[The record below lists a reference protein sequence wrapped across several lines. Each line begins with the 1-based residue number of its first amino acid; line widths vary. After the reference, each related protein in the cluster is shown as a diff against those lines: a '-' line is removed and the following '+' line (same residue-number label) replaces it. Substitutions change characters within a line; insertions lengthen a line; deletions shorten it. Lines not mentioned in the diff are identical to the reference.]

1 MPAPPRAILLCLL
14 LGLRGLEALLAG
26 ASAAHGPR
34 LRQAAAIFL
43 SLHQSGQHGRPGDG
57 HEPARPPSL
66 HELVQGADKRLRSGR
81 TQQSPATESIASRRR
96 HEAAAPVSAAPSGTM
111 VAWVIPSK
119 PAVRDQLTLEQAAR
133 VHAAVRMLRAGE
145 EVPAVVCFC
154 GGELAGDPNP
164 TPNPDPTPDPDPD
177 PTSDPDPDS
186 DANPGPIRNPDPNPD
201 PGPNPNQAAPREAAP
216 RPSALMV
223 LHTYPYPSPKPQPY
237 PNPSPNPTLSLA
249 SPYP

>member
-1 MPAPPRAILLCLL
+1 MMAMPAPPRAILLCLL

-43 SLHQSGQHGRPGDG
+43 SLGRPGDG

-81 TQQSPATESIASRRR
+81 TRQSPATESLASRRR

-111 VAWVIPSK
+111 VAWVIPTK

-154 GGELAGDPNP
+154 GGELAGGTARGGSSPVG
-164 TPNPDPTPDPDPD
+164 
-177 PTSDPDPDS
+177 S
-186 DANPGPIRNPDPNPD
+186 DAHVSP
-201 PGPNPNQAAPREAAP
+201 AALAYSFFRAVVEAQGVDVSDMTFVVEQ
-216 RPSALMV
+216 RSTGV
-223 LHTYPYPSPKPQPY
+223 HDG
-237 PNPSPNPTLSLA
+237 SLRA
-249 SPYP
+249 K